1 MKQLLT
7 TAILTTT
14 LATSAFAQIDLVSLG
29 SSTFTVDPGATT
41 ASYTQSGSGIIFN
54 GTYALGDTL
63 GGTFATQDWSNPAY
77 TEFGVTMTLTG
88 SNPNL
93 PFSVQFYDAAFN
105 VINTYGGTTVP
116 LVAGSPTY
124 TPLSLN
130 IPGTG
135 ILTSVAGVQ
144 FTLDGGGAINT
155 TVETVSAV
163 PEPSTYA
170 LLVLGGLALSAYRLR
185 RHAVRP

>member
-1 MKQLLT
+1 MKKLLT
-7 TAILTTT
+7 AVT
-14 LATSAFAQIDLVSLG
+14 LATSLAVSSYAQIDLVSLG

-41 ASYTQSGSGIIFN
+41 ASYTQSASGIIFN
-54 GTYALGDTL
+54 GSYSLGDTL

-88 SNPNL
+88 ANPNL
-93 PFSVQFYDAAFN
+93 PFSVQFYDASFN

-116 LVAGSPTY
+116 LISGSPTY

-135 ILTSVAGVQ
+135 VLTSVAGIQ
-144 FTLDGGGAINT
+144 FTWDGPGTINT
-155 TVETVSAV
+155 TVESVAAV

-170 LLVLGGLALSAYRLR
+170 LLALSALAVGAYRFR
-185 RHAVRP
+185 RSG